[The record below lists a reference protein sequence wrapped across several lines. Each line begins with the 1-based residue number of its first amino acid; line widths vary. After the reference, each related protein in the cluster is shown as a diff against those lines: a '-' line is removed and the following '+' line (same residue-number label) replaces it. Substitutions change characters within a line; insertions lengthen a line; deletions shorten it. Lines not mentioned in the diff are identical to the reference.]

1 MSKNQSSHVKNGT
14 LTSEDLKIDSVPDTS
29 RERDDD
35 EENNESL
42 SYPPKEEVA
51 GEEKETG
58 CDSNHETYLRPQSHV
73 SHGTKKKP
81 SPKSMP
87 KSSKNKKE
95 KKQPSGVYLSN
106 SVLK

>member
-1 MSKNQSSHVKNGT
+1 MSRNKSSLGKNST
-14 LTSEDLKIDSVPDTS
+14 LTSEDLKTDSVPDTS
-29 RERDDD
+29 REGDDE

-51 GEEKETG
+51 GEERETG
-58 CDSNHETYLRPQSHV
+58 CDSNHKTHSRPQSHV
-73 SHGTKKKP
+73 SYGTKKKP

>member
-1 MSKNQSSHVKNGT
+1 MSKNQSSLVKNSK
-14 LTSEDLKIDSVPDTS
+14 LTSEDLKTDSVPDTL
-29 RERDDD
+29 REKDDD

-42 SYPPKEEVA
+42 PYPPKEEVA
-51 GEEKETG
+51 GEEIETG
-58 CDSNHETYLRPQSHV
+58 LDNNETYLSPQ

-81 SPKSMP
+81 SPKCTP

>member
-1 MSKNQSSHVKNGT
+1 MSRNQSSLVENSK
-14 LTSEDLKIDSVPDTS
+14 LTSENLKTDSVPDTS

-35 EENNESL
+35 EESNESL

-51 GEEKETG
+51 GEERETG
-58 CDSNHETYLRPQSHV
+58 CDINHEPYLRPESCM
-73 SHGTKKKP
+73 SYGTKKKS

-95 KKQPSGVYLSN
+95 KNQPSGVYLSN